1 MNYLPLSCVC
11 KWAVGSSNVIFGALA
26 VNLFSI
32 EFIYR
37 EVIKKTQLQ
46 SRIIIN
52 IYMYNVLILYE
63 NEKKQKN
70 SLCCLKSMT

>member
-32 EFIYR
+32 ECIYK
-37 EVIKKTQLQ
+37 EVRNK
-46 SRIIIN
+46 
-52 IYMYNVLILYE
+52 E
-63 NEKKQKN
+63 NTA
-70 SLCCLKSMT
+70 LK